1 MEKHIQKKIAVI
13 FKNGKVRYFRN
24 CAVYVDRNRKEIEAF
39 RIKEY
44 KTVCG
49 YDVVCVTTISA
60 KDVIALPLIQGEKK

>member
-24 CAVYVDRNRKEIEAF
+24 CAVYADRNRRKIEAF

-44 KTVCG
+44 KTTCG
-49 YDVVCVTTISA
+49 YSTVCVTTISA
-60 KDVIALPLIQGEKK
+60 KDIIALPLVKED

>member
-24 CAVYVDRNRKEIEAF
+24 CAVYADRNRKEIEAF

-44 KTVCG
+44 KKICG
-49 YDVVCVTTISA
+49 YDTVCVTTISA
-60 KDVIALPLIQGEKK
+60 KDITALPLVKEG